1 MSDLKPSH
9 ARWIVE
15 MYDYLEQQKRSIPSW
30 FYKAYIAE
38 VVKSVNKVFTRNEN
52 SFMNK
57 TSVADLFSWKFF
69 LTEENR

>member
-15 MYDYLEQQKRSIPSW
+15 MYDYLEQQKRSIPNG
-30 FYKAYIAE
+30 FYKAYIAK
-38 VVKSVNKVFTRNEN
+38 VVKSVSKVFTRNEN
-52 SFMNK
+52 SFMSK
-57 TSVADLFSWKFF
+57 TSIEDLFSSKFF